1 MNSEQKF
8 WTAVV
13 VVLLA
18 PLPIGAWAFAQLAL
32 GWWWGEA
39 PPPIS
44 LTQVAAQET
53 RLPQA
58 AGMIRLSGGR
68 TQVGSTRDAPA
79 DWLPAHEVQLDPF
92 WVDTHLVTND
102 QFARFVAATDY
113 QTTAHRRGSSL
124 VFDYDRR
131 KWVEVSGAAWDTPL
145 GPRSSLVARGDF
157 PVVHVSWH
165 DAVAYAEWAGK
176 RLLSEAE
183 YELAARGGL
192 LDAPFAWGD
201 QPPTEQH
208 PQANY
213 WQGRFPTRDLGL
225 DGVRGLAAVGQFP
238 PNRFGLYD
246 MAGNAWCWCN
256 DWYGDEYY
264 VASPLRN
271 PQGPVTAQ
279 PPNAQ
284 HRVMRGGSYLSTG
297 GDTSE
302 LRVAARGH
310 RPPHHTASNVGFRC
324 ASSHRPRETAG
335 EPSPSP
341 AAEIALGGSSPRP
354 LPR

>member
-8 WTAVV
+8 WTAVT

-18 PLPIGAWAFAQLAL
+18 PLPIGAWAFGQLAV
-32 GWWWGEA
+32 GWWWGETR
-39 PPPIS
+39 PKIS
-44 LTQVAAQET
+44 LTQVAAQST
-53 RLPQA
+53 ALPKTGGMVRL
-58 AGMIRLSGGR
+58 AGGL
-68 TQVGSTRDAPA
+68 TQMGSTLDAPA

-92 WVDTHLVTND
+92 WVDTHPVTNND
-102 QFARFVAATDY
+102 FARFVTETGY
-113 QTTAHRRGSSL
+113 KTTAQQRGSSL

-131 KWVEVSGAAWDTPL
+131 KWNEVHGAAWNTPL
-145 GPRSSLVARGDF
+145 GPRSTLVARDDF
-157 PVVHVSWH
+157 PVVHVSWY
-165 DAVAYAEWAGK
+165 DATAYAEWAGK

-192 LDAPFAWGD
+192 LDAPYAWGD
-201 QPPTEQH
+201 QPPTEEL

-225 DGVRGLAAVGQFP
+225 DGVRGLAAVGQYP

-264 VASPLRN
+264 VASQYRN
-271 PQGPVTAQ
+271 PRGPATT
-279 PPNAQ
+279 Q

-297 GDTSE
+297 GDDSE

-310 RPPHHTASNVGFRC
+310 MPPHHTASNVGFRC
-324 ASSHRPRETAG
+324 ASSQRPAEKPA
-335 EPSPSP
+335 EQSAASSAELANAASPD
-341 AAEIALGGSSPRP
+341 IASQR
-354 LPR
+354 R